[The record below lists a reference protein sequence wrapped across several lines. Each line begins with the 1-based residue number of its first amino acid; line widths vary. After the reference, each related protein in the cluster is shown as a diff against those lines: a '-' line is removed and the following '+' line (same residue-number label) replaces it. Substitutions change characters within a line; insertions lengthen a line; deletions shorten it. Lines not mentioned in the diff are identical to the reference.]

1 MYRIKEKFNQE
12 FEEVFQAKV
21 SEIQHIREK
30 NVRIKKII
38 NDLKLT
44 DEKVHE
50 PGYTSIKVYVC
61 VHYQGYNLT
70 ELDED
75 EQPQNLLMVKDEEVT
90 VEKYYSP
97 EEKQKMEEAAKL
109 EEERRKAEL
118 VGYKICNYESFYAFR
133 KYILSHV
140 CTNRVTTLG
149 SEH

>member
-50 PGYTSIKVYVC
+50 PGSTSTKVYVF
-61 VHYQGYNLT
+61 VIK
-70 ELDED
+70 
-75 EQPQNLLMVKDEEVT
+75 V
-90 VEKYYSP
+90 
-97 EEKQKMEEAAKL
+97 
-109 EEERRKAEL
+109 
-118 VGYKICNYESFYAFR
+118 I
-133 KYILSHV
+133 I
-140 CTNRVTTLG
+140 
-149 SEH
+149 